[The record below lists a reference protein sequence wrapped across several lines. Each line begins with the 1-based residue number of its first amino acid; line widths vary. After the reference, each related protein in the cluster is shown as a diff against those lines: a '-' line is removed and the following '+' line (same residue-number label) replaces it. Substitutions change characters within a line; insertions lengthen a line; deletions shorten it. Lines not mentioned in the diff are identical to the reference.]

1 MTDRDL
7 IARALL
13 SKVTSARVKWRTYDE
28 EADAMIAAL
37 AAAGRVIVDQGAI
50 AAARDAGRVEGIAS
64 GQRLEADLYAKITRL
79 EAAIAAAESRG
90 IERAAAVDHSVHVRA
105 ARPAQ

>member
-1 MTDRDL
+1 MTDRDV

-13 SKVTSARVKWRTYDE
+13 PKVTSARVKWRTYDE

-50 AAARDAGRVEGIAS
+50 AAAER
-64 GQRLEADLYAKITRL
+64 
-79 EAAIAAAESRG
+79 RG
-90 IERAAAVDHSVHVRA
+90 MERAAVICDRGSGCIEARGCAIAIRA
-105 ARPAQ
+105 DMETLAENAKGPSP